1 MPRRQNRVLCSSAS
15 RIASGRSESSAFLYD
30 RNSILLNDGEV
41 RALRHQHGIASAC
54 LEERLAYAVSRERAR
69 AAKIVAHQ
77 RRHHIKVRRPMGDK
91 YIATGNTNVSRA
103 APPTS
108 ARTWS
113 QQLLIGTC
121 CESRPGLSIARVKLR
136 EASNQGD
143 EWTVACQSDV
153 IRNKDHRFD
162 EALRY
167 QYPVEWI
174 PVQWRKVGNSGRM
187 LARDW
192 Q

>member
-1 MPRRQNRVLCSSAS
+1 M
-15 RIASGRSESSAFLYD
+15 
-30 RNSILLNDGEV
+30 
-41 RALRHQHGIASAC
+41 
-54 LEERLAYAVSRERAR
+54 
-69 AAKIVAHQ
+69 
-77 RRHHIKVRRPMGDK
+77 RRPTGGT

-113 QQLLIGTC
+113 QQLLIGTY
-121 CESRPGLSIARVKLR
+121 CESRRGLPIARVKLR